1 MSFDIGL
8 SKPDMRAATENEL
21 RLIAMGQKNR
31 AQVSDHRSYWNI
43 STGLKSAQN
52 LLLLFQS
59 QCR

>member
-31 AQVSDHRSYWNI
+31 AQVSDHHWNI

-52 LLLLFQS
+52 LLLLF
-59 QCR
+59 

>member
-31 AQVSDHRSYWNI
+31 AQVSDHYWNI

-52 LLLLFQS
+52 LLPLFQS